1 LNLDQFR
8 RILVVTVLL
17 PLVLL
22 LLLALMLAWQFQRTL
37 REQRRID
44 HSDRITAQLNEMERL
59 VVDQDTGLRSYQL
72 THDPTTL
79 EPYQNAEGLLHLSFD
94 RLMILVR
101 DDPDQY
107 RRLLQVRYSHEQW
120 MGFAGKALDN
130 MRANKL
136 FGDTALDLN
145 GGQMMATMRTQ
156 IGAMTKIAVHQRDEE
171 VESTNNQVRTLMIL
185 LLVSAV
191 GVGVT
196 LGIFTQ
202 RNMHQVSTAFRTSLE
217 EAHER
222 ADELYESRQWLQTTL
237 VSIGDA
243 LIACNQ
249 HHRVEL
255 MNPVAEQLTGWTLAE
270 AKGQKLETVYRT
282 VHEETREPVDVSG
295 AWPESDDPAD
305 KKHLIL
311 ISRNGTEYLV
321 DQNAG
326 PIRGA
331 RGAAAGV
338 VLVFR
343 DVTDIRRRDEALMA
357 SEKLAVAGRLS
368 ASIAHEIHNPLDS
381 VANLHYLMAKETD
394 PNLQQRFLAMAQKE
408 LNRTLQISRAMLGL
422 YREPKAA
429 VEVDLRDLLES
440 VLLLLDRQLKD
451 RQTEVECK
459 LADKALVQGFPGE
472 LRQVF
477 TNLVTNAAEAS
488 GQGGRVQI
496 RLLITADSHAG
507 ATVIVADSGPG
518 IEESHKA
525 KLFQPFFTTKGE
537 KGTGLGLW
545 VSKGIV
551 EKHGGKITLNNSSD
565 PAYPGA
571 AVRVFLPA
579 LGPAVAMAG
588 SSSFRSEPIS
598 TT

>member
-1 LNLDQFR
+1 MNLDQFR

-44 HSDRITAQLNEMERL
+44 HTDRITAQLNEMERL

-94 RLMILVR
+94 RLLILVK

-107 RRLLQVRYSHEQW
+107 RRLLQVRSSHEQW

-145 GGQMMATMRTQ
+145 GGQMMAAMRTQ
-156 IGAMTKIAVHQRDEE
+156 IGAMTTIAVHHRDEE
-171 VESTNNQVRTLMIL
+171 VESTNDQVRWLMIL
-185 LLVSAV
+185 LLVSAA
-191 GVGVT
+191 GVGGV

-222 ADELYESRQWLQTTL
+222 ADELFESRQWLQTTL

-270 AKGQKLETVYRT
+270 AKGQKLETVYST
-282 VHEETREPVDVSG
+282 FHEGTREPVDVSG
-295 AWPESDDPAD
+295 AWPESNDPAD

-331 RGAAAGV
+331 RGTATGV

-381 VANLHYLMAKETD
+381 VANLHYLMANETD
-394 PNLQQRFLAMAQKE
+394 QNLQQRYLAMAQKE

-429 VEVDLRDLLES
+429 VEVDLRELLES

-451 RQTEVECK
+451 RQTTVECK

-488 GQGGRVQI
+488 GQGGRIQI
-496 RLLITADSHAG
+496 RLLITADSHPG

-518 IEESHKA
+518 IEESNKS
-525 KLFQPFFTTKGE
+525 KIFQPFFTTKGE

-551 EKHGGKITLNNSSD
+551 EKHGGKIELNNSTD
-565 PAYPGA
+565 PAYSGA